1 MKTLVSK
8 ASLFTGGLLTV
19 ALSVVIASTSLAMPA
34 YAAGKGIGPQA
45 LPTVT
50 DAPSPTP
57 IPPTPAPPTEIPPT
71 TAPGTPVPPAPT
83 PTPGSSVPGFSDPY
97 VLKSASSGPFKQGET
112 GTFTIVAG
120 NRGSVA
126 AVNVQV
132 RDSLANYFDLVSV
145 VASPRG
151 TVILNGNSFIVD
163 IGTLNPNELI
173 TIVVTVKANAN
184 AKAGVCQ
191 NIATLNTTSA
201 GEDPTNDIA
210 FANCLMGELFVPET
224 GADLSQGP
232 MAVAL
237 LMLGAALLAASI
249 VVGRRQTA

>member
-8 ASLFTGGLLTV
+8 ASLFTGGILTV
-19 ALSVVIASTSLAMPA
+19 ALSVVIASTSLATPA
-34 YAAGKGIGPQA
+34 YAAGNGIGPQA

-50 DAPSPTP
+50 DVPPPTP
-57 IPPTPAPPTEIPPT
+57 IPPTAIPPT
-71 TAPGTPVPPAPT
+71 AVPGTPVPPAPT
-83 PTPGSSVPGFSDPY
+83 PTPGSSVPGFADPY

-132 RDSLANYFDLVSV
+132 RDTLANYFDLVSV
-145 VASPRG
+145 TASPRG

-173 TIVVTVKANAN
+173 TIVVTVKVNAN
-184 AKAGVCQ
+184 AKVGVCQ
-191 NIATLNTTSA
+191 NVATLNTTSS
-201 GEDPTNDIA
+201 GEDPSNDIA
-210 FANCLMGELFVPET
+210 FANCLMGEVMTPET

-232 MAVAL
+232 TAIAL
-237 LMLGAALLAASI
+237 LMIGAALLAASI